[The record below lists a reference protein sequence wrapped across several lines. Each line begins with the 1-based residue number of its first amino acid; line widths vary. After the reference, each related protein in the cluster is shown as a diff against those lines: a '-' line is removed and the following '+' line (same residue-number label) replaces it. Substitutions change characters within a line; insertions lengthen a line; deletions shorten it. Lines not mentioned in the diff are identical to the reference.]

1 VIAPAVRLREWRF
14 QKGPLCLERGI
25 KKVYEDPRRAFGP
38 RWKDIQNWLEFLGRL
53 LMPEERELTAP
64 AQLSVRA
71 PHFFAVHEMLSA
83 RHRNRGQTPCLPWI
97 KMIPVK

>member
-1 VIAPAVRLREWRF
+1 VTAPAVRLREWRF

-53 LMPEERELTAP
+53 LMPKERELTAP
-64 AQLSVRA
+64 AQLSVER
-71 PHFFAVHEMLSA
+71 LIS
-83 RHRNRGQTPCLPWI
+83 LPFMKCCRLVTAI
-97 KMIPVK
+97 EVKHPACHG